1 MSRAELV
8 ECRINLLKQMDE
20 YICNTIG
27 DEEIWEI
34 WIAVGVPDEA
44 RDEDYA
50 YIAED
55 DEMWKGVCVAFGH
68 LASGYIEQGV
78 KSPYFA
84 AARARASLP
93 CERRNIIPHP
103 SRTCQQQ
110 ISVFYI
116 KILISQN
123 CAICTKNYSK
133 FVLDIQIKI
142 CYNVFTR

>member
-20 YICNTIG
+20 YICDAIG

-50 YIAED
+50 FIAED

-68 LASGYIEQGV
+68 LAAGYIEQGD
-78 KSPYFA
+78 KTPYFFGGA
-84 AARARASLP
+84 SAGVPSVRAPQHYTTPEPHLSIANFCFLCQNSV
-93 CERRNIIPHP
+93 IPKLCKLHKKL
-103 SRTCQQQ
+103 
-110 ISVFYI
+110 F
-116 KILISQN
+116 KF
-123 CAICTKNYSK
+123 CA
-133 FVLDIQIKI
+133 
-142 CYNVFTR
+142 